1 MQPAPIAETR
11 EAAIAA
17 MQALAV
23 RLGRRPRR
31 DEFCRATGLS
41 RRTARLVCGTYGELI
56 RAAGLM
62 CGHTGPGLTDDD
74 LLGILRDGLTA
85 SAGSVGRIREAPLV
99 RRHRRAI
106 VGRWRGWTRA
116 LLALRDW
123 LACQQPDHPDL
134 PALSDYCRIRR
145 VVPVSL
151 TPSCGELLRFRAL
164 DHAPTSES
172 AVIFLFGLVAE
183 ELGFVLESLGPSF
196 PDASGRRRVE
206 GGWQR
211 VRIEFEHRSRN
222 FHAHAHDPKACDL
235 IVCWEHNWPD
245 CPLEVLELKREIARM
260 MERASITLGQAREPV
275 ER

>member
-1 MQPAPIAETR
+1 MSIPPGPIVETR

-41 RRTARLVCGTYGELI
+41 RHTARLVCGTYVELI

-62 CGHTGPGLTDDD
+62 CRHTGANLSNEQ
-74 LLGILRDGLTA
+74 LLGILGDALAA
-85 SAGSVGRIREAPLV
+85 SGGAVGRIREAPLV

-123 LACQQPDHPDL
+123 LAEQRPDHPDL
-134 PALSDYCRIRR
+134 PALGDYCRARR
-145 VVPVSL
+145 VMPASL
-151 TPSCGELLRFRAL
+151 APSCGELLRFRAL

-196 PDASGRRRVE
+196 PDAAGRRRVE

-211 VRIEFEHRSRN
+211 VRIEFEQRSRN
-222 FHAHAHDPKACDL
+222 FHAHGHDPQGCDL
-235 IVCWEHNWPD
+235 IVCWEDNWPD
-245 CPLEVLELKREIARM
+245 CPVEVLELKREVARLM
-260 MERASITLGQAREPV
+260 ANKPAFFENG
-275 ER
+275 